1 MTRRRDEVK
10 QCMNTIVSES
20 GITLNARFLCQ
31 DVIVL
36 MFKVADDLREAN
48 RTLSTPSRI
57 ATDITTDLA
66 SLSIWSPK
74 PGVSTIVSEMRV
86 PSSSN
91 SSSRMSLMDGYPC
104 IRCVDSDSP
113 TVIGLILT
121 PSSKCAFVGSS
132 SSLPC
137 RTFLPHSVLTKVVRP
152 RLCQLQ

>member
-74 PGVSTIVSEMRV
+74 PGVSTIVSEIRV

-91 SSSRMSLMDGYPC
+91 SSSRMSLMDEYPC
-104 IRCVDSDSP
+104 IRCV
-113 TVIGLILT
+113 
-121 PSSKCAFVGSS
+121 
-132 SSLPC
+132 
-137 RTFLPHSVLTKVVRP
+137 
-152 RLCQLQ
+152 